1 MQNRRGKGGLLECCK
16 KEDEEKMV
24 PLSGCF
30 IRKRRGE
37 KKSPYDGGGSQT
49 VWGPVHDKQF
59 LRSGI
64 IRIGSSAARCSNR
77 TCLVHVFRLEA
88 WLPKRR
94 LFPAVSMQCLYFDAL
109 TAAAQSRSS
118 LLVVAAVLARA
129 IDVSTVD
136 GPCSF
141 LNVAPR
147 DSPRRRAWQLSSV
160 FAAPSSYICQ
170 PQKAHRLPCSVWT
183 TAGEGSSR
191 VK

>member
-1 MQNRRGKGGLLECCK
+1 MQNRRGKGALLECCK

-77 TCLVHVFRLEA
+77 TCLVQSFASKLGCQNDVSSR
-88 WLPKRR
+88 
-94 LFPAVSMQCLYFDAL
+94 AVSMQCQYFDAL
-109 TAAAQSRSS
+109 TAAAQSYGLR
-118 LLVVAAVLARA
+118 
-129 IDVSTVD
+129 
-136 GPCSF
+136 
-141 LNVAPR
+141 
-147 DSPRRRAWQLSSV
+147 
-160 FAAPSSYICQ
+160 Y
-170 PQKAHRLPCSVWT
+170 
-183 TAGEGSSR
+183 
-191 VK
+191 

>member
-77 TCLVHVFRLEA
+77 TCLVHVSEERRDERVERSLVAHGIVGAARPSTLRPWLLLLLLLLLLRGTHIADGWRL
-88 WLPKRR
+88 
-94 LFPAVSMQCLYFDAL
+94 VSSPDAFN
-109 TAAAQSRSS
+109 Q
-118 LLVVAAVLARA
+118 
-129 IDVSTVD
+129 D
-136 GPCSF
+136 C
-141 LNVAPR
+141 
-147 DSPRRRAWQLSSV
+147 RRASIL
-160 FAAPSSYICQ
+160 
-170 PQKAHRLPCSVWT
+170 L
-183 TAGEGSSR
+183 E
-191 VK
+191 